1 MLGHTP
7 TGEVNREKAMSP
19 NLRCKAVLLGLALTA
34 AAVAFAPAAMA
45 TPVNYKFTVDVT
57 SGPLVGTYNG
67 TFSYDSG
74 SITPGQK
81 NDGTGLTAL
90 DFTFNGTAWNASTAN
105 TGWLGFDGAGNL
117 INFKFGNNC
126 SAGACQ
132 IIAGTNQW
140 WVEPGPGGYTYSGFA
155 YSAPGSNDFGLGNVS
170 YALAAVGV
178 PEPGSLGLF
187 GFGLVLL
194 LGMAARR
201 RLALQRAG

>member
-1 MLGHTP
+1 M
-7 TGEVNREKAMSP
+7 
-19 NLRCKAVLLGLALTA
+19 NLRCKAVLLTLALTA

-45 TPVNYKFTVDVT
+45 TPINYKFTVDVT

-67 TFSYDSG
+67 TFSYDSS
-74 SITPGQK
+74 SIVVGGY
-81 NDGTGLTAL
+81 NLASGLLTAL
-90 DFTFNGTAWNASTAN
+90 DFTFNGTAWNAGTAN

-117 INFKFGNNC
+117 ISFNFGNNC
-126 SAGACQ
+126 SAGGCEVGE
-132 IIAGTNQW
+132 GTNQW
-140 WVEPGPGGYTYSGFA
+140 WVWIPTRSDEFA
-155 YSAPGSNDFGLGNVS
+155 YSVPGFNDFGFGNVS

-194 LGMAARR
+194 LGVAARR